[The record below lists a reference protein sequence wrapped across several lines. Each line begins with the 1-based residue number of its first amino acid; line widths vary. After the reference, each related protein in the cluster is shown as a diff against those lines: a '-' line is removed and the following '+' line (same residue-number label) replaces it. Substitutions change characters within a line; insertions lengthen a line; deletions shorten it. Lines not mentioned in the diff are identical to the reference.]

1 VRGDRVSAPP
11 SARELTEA
19 LGGKWHR
26 SYGMARCPAHPDRTP
41 SLSIRDGESAPLLTC
56 YTGCERSAIID
67 ALRRMGLWGDREP
80 DQRTG
85 VQKLNT
91 PKPPPAV
98 FWRLQD
104 APRETQWAC
113 GIWQEF
119 CGFFGADTPAGRYLI
134 GRGIP
139 PPWPETLAYG
149 RLDHSETR
157 ERDVP
162 ALIVARHCPVV
173 HLVRGI
179 QRIFLTE
186 DGAKYPRGTVKMSLG
201 SIEGGR
207 AELLWPDDRLVLCE
221 GVESA
226 LSAWRLL
233 RTPAW
238 AMCGGFPPELP
249 LPQRVR
255 DVTLVADFDTK
266 GTSERH
272 AKVLAQSIRA
282 AGRSCTVVMPHKPG
296 TDANDVLRGVA

>member
-1 VRGDRVSAPP
+1 MN
-11 SARELTEA
+11 ARELTEA
-19 LGGKWHR
+19 LGGRWHR

-41 SLSIRDGESAPLLTC
+41 SLSIRDGESAPLVTC
-56 YTGCERSAIID
+56 HTGCDQQDVVA
-67 ALRRMGLWGDREP
+67 ALKARGLWPDRCEP
-80 DQRTG
+80 DQRARVLKQGTH
-85 VQKLNT
+85 K
-91 PKPPPAV
+91 PKPPAV
-98 FWRLQD
+98 FWHLDD

-113 GIWQEF
+113 GIWREF
-119 CGFFGADTPAGRYLI
+119 CGPFGADTPAGRYLI

-186 DGAKYPRGTVKMSLG
+186 DGAKYQRGTVKMSLG

-238 AMCGGFPPELP
+238 AMCGGFPSELP

-255 DVTLVADFDTK
+255 EVTIVADYDTK

-282 AGRSCTVVMPHKPG
+282 TGRLVHRRH
-296 TDANDVLRGVA
+296 AAQARHRRQ